1 MPLILRSALM
11 KIASTSA
18 TVMHN
23 IIKIGRSNLNHV
35 NEFVSVTK
43 FTKKNEISE
52 KMKTQS
58 TLSKILRR
66 SEEITASCFSSVF
79 ERSIE

>member
-1 MPLILRSALM
+1 MPLILSSALM

-23 IIKIGRSNLNHV
+23 IIDTGRSNLNHV

-43 FTKKNEISE
+43 FTKKNEIAE
-52 KMKTQS
+52 KIKTQS
-58 TLSKILRR
+58 TLSKTLRK
-66 SEEITASCFSSVF
+66 SK
-79 ERSIE
+79 